1 MINIS
6 ADQFWKKVISLDIFN
21 EIKIE
26 KKTEYY

>member
-6 ADQFWKKVISLDIFN
+6 ADQFWKKVSLEIFN